1 MIRMQ
6 TALMVR
12 KYYEGSIDEILGKTT
27 RGALLSFQMNSGLAI
42 NGRMD
47 TPTLNAQGIRIP

>member
-1 MIRMQ
+1 MRVQ

-12 KYYEGSIDEILGKTT
+12 KYYEGVIDGILGKTT
-27 RGALLSFQMNSGLAI
+27 RGALMSFQMDSGLQI

-47 TPTLNAQGIRIP
+47 TPTLNALGIRIP